1 MTLFS
6 HHIIRKKLMLL
17 LVLTSCSVL
26 SLATIGFAVSDWI
39 NSRAEV
45 INHLDSQANIIGN
58 NSVASLLFNDVQSA
72 TETLRTLEGEE
83 NIIGAYLYNHEK
95 ALFAH
100 FQRGSNKQPI
110 QHLPDKPNKT
120 MQEALFVVHTIRL
133 DNETVGHILLLSELD
148 SWQAQQL
155 ERLQVVFL
163 LFVFAFIVAIF
174 ISNAAQRIITQP
186 ILKLAN
192 TARTITKTQ
201 DYHLRAEK
209 QSEDEVGALADDFNE
224 MLKQIQHRDDEL
236 QQARNQ
242 LEGKVKERTSELY
255 KLTKQLEHQA
265 FHDPLTGLANRA
277 TLDEN
282 LQGAINFA
290 QRHNQQLAVF
300 FLDLDRFK
308 GINDSLGH
316 DVGDKL
322 LVELGQRL
330 KNALRS
336 SDILARLGGDEFAV
350 LLQDTQPHMAAEVAS
365 KLIDAIGEPIVVDEY
380 NLQVTTSIGIS
391 IYPEDGKSA
400 AEILKR
406 ADTAMYSSKEAGRN
420 QFSFFA
426 NEMNIKTE
434 RRMLLEHKL
443 RQAAKD
449 NNFKVYYQPKWDAQE
464 HKIIGLEA
472 LIRWFDPEEG
482 FISPAEFIPL
492 AEDCGL
498 IGIIDQWVMKTA
510 CSELLAL
517 YAGAPPQVLLSVN
530 FSPAHFIR
538 QDICERITDLL
549 EETGYPGNRLELEIT
564 ETVVA
569 SEGDSIYEQLN
580 SIRQLGIE
588 ISIDDF
594 GIAYSSLSRLKQLPL
609 NTLKIDRSFIHDI
622 GSDPDDEVIVRTIID
637 MAHNLNLK
645 VVAEGVENEA
655 QYAFV
660 REHRCDA
667 VQGFLFSKPVP
678 IQDLE
683 PLLNL
688 TTIEPK

>member
-17 LVLTSCSVL
+17 LVLTSCSAL
-26 SLATIGFAVSDWI
+26 TFATIGFAISDWI

-58 NSVASLLFNDVQSA
+58 NSVASLLFDDVQSA

-95 ALFAH
+95 ELFAH
-100 FQRGSNKQPI
+100 FQRGSNKLI
-110 QHLPDKPNKT
+110 QRLPDKPNKT
-120 MQEALFVVHTIRL
+120 MLEALFVVQPIRL
-133 DNETVGHILLLSELD
+133 DNETVGHILLLSELE
-148 SWQAQQL
+148 SWQTQQL
-155 ERLQVVFL
+155 ERLQVVFW
-163 LFVFAFIVAIF
+163 LFVFALIVALL

-192 TARTITKTQ
+192 TARTITKTR

-236 QQARNQ
+236 QQAHNQ

-282 LQGAINFA
+282 LQGSINFA
-290 QRHNQQLAVF
+290 QRHGQQLAVF

-322 LVELGQRL
+322 LVELGKRL
-330 KNALRS
+330 KNSLRS

-391 IYPEDGKSA
+391 VYPEDGKSA

-434 RRMLLEHKL
+434 RRLLLEQKL
-443 RQAAKD
+443 KQAVS
-449 NNFKVYYQPKWDAQE
+449 NSNFQVYYQPKWDVQE
-464 HKIIGLEA
+464 HKIVGVEA
-472 LIRWFDPEEG
+472 LIRWLDPEEG

-498 IGIIDQWVMKTA
+498 IGMIDQWVMKTA
-510 CSELLAL
+510 CSELLTL

-530 FSPAHFIR
+530 YSPAHFIR
-538 QDICERITDLL
+538 QDVCERITDLL
-549 EETGYPGNRLELEIT
+549 HETGYPGNRLELEIT

-569 SEGDSIYEQLN
+569 SEGDSIYEQLH
-580 SIRQLGIE
+580 SIRKLGIE

-655 QYAFV
+655 QYDFV
-660 REHRCDA
+660 CKHQCDA

-678 IQDLE
+678 IEDLG

-688 TTIEPK
+688 TTIEL